1 MSDLIDLS
9 DVTAEVSRKL
19 DDWRKARPG
28 RSRTSIPEELWN
40 AAAEL
45 ASRHGVNR
53 TSRALRLNHSD
64 LKRRVESLASGKG
77 DKSVTG
83 LVRRKSVRTL
93 SLQNG
98 PVSPTF
104 MELVTPLPSVIG
116 ECAMEVASMRGAR
129 MRIEMKQV
137 APAAIAA
144 IIREFEV

>member
-1 MSDLIDLS
+1 MSDPIGLS
-9 DVTAEVSRKL
+9 DVTAEVGRKL

-28 RSRTSIPEELWN
+28 RSRSCIPDELWN

-45 ASRHGVNR
+45 ASRHGVHK
-53 TSRALRLNHSD
+53 TSRALHLNHSD
-64 LKRRVESLASGKG
+64 LKRRVEILASGKG
-77 DKSVTG
+77 DKSVPG
-83 LVRRKSVRTL
+83 LVRRKSVQTL

-104 MELVTPLPSVIG
+104 MELVTPFPSAIG
-116 ECAMEVASMRGAR
+116 ECTMEVESMRGAR